1 MQGVT
6 AWQRPQVTV
15 ELAHDIVP
23 AEDRIEYQRGV
34 VSAREGRLLAR
45 NTGPQHS
52 ARLASLVGAN
62 ALLILPPRPTP
73 YRAGE
78 RVQALLLDSA

>member
-6 AWQRPQVTV
+6 AWRRRQMMV
-15 ELAHDIVP
+15 ELEHEIVA
-23 AEDRIEYQRGV
+23 AEDRIEYQRGIV
-34 VSAREGRLLAR
+34 HEVEGHLLAR

-62 ALLILPPRPTP
+62 ALLILPPRPIP
-73 YRAGE
+73 YRPGE
-78 RVQALLLDSA
+78 RIAALLLD